1 MKKAVALKYDLS
13 SSKAPK
19 VTAKGNQNSAK
30 KIIQL
35 AKEHN
40 IPIKEDENLVNMLSS
55 IELEH
60 EIPQEMYK
68 AVAEIFAWIYNSQK

>member
-1 MKKAVALKYDLS
+1 
-13 SSKAPK
+13 
-19 VTAKGNQNSAK
+19 
-30 KIIQL
+30 
-35 AKEHN
+35 
-40 IPIKEDENLVNMLSS
+40 MLPS

>member
-1 MKKAVALKYDLS
+1 MKKAVALKYDAS